1 MDELKKLKINL
12 SCLIRLARTELY
24 DSLED
29 IKRNNNLIDLYTKQ
43 DSVKYEKYI
52 NQLKSLNDIY
62 TDTVIKINN
71 KLKSYFKDL
80 KDYNLPIEID
90 SFQNILEQSIN
101 DLEINKNKLKH
112 YKNLIKDKSII
123 IISSETDYLTNEVL
137 RNYEILEQSKLEK
150 YKQLTKKYN

>member
-29 IKRNNNLIDLYTKQ
+29 IKRNNNFIDLYTKQ

>member
-137 RNYEILEQSKLEK
+137 LNYEILEQSKLEK

>member
-90 SFQNILEQSIN
+90 SFQNILEQSID

-137 RNYEILEQSKLEK
+137 LNYEILEQ
-150 YKQLTKKYN
+150 